1 MLDIFCGD
9 CIELMKSMPNDSID
23 MILTDPPYCS
33 GGTTAQ
39 SKKSETSIKYT
50 AMEYNGAHRFP
61 DFEGDIMKSL
71 SG

>member
-33 GGTTAQ
+33 GGTTA
-39 SKKSETSIKYT
+39 
-50 AMEYNGAHRFP
+50 
-61 DFEGDIMKSL
+61 
-71 SG
+71 

>member
-39 SKKSETSIKYT
+39 SRKSETSI
-50 AMEYNGAHRFP
+50 
-61 DFEGDIMKSL
+61 
-71 SG
+71 

>member
-39 SKKSETSIKYT
+39 SRKSETSIKYT
-50 AMEYNGAHRFP
+50 AMEYNGAEARSWTRLWALAVW
-61 DFEGDIMKSL
+61 G
-71 SG
+71 